1 MRHFDTAATHAGLPL
16 PALIDA
22 LRLRFSRGC
31 EVPAR
36 HAHALAGAD
45 GRPAGTVLIMPAW
58 QPGGRLGIKTV
69 SVFAAN
75 ADRGLPALHATYLLF
90 DAATGVPLAQLDGS
104 EITTR
109 RTVAASALAASYL
122 ARPDATRLL
131 VVGAGRLAREVPAA
145 MRSVRPSI
153 TEIRVWNHHP
163 ARAAALARD
172 WRGHGLPAQA
182 VTDLEAAVRS
192 ADIVS
197 CVTLS
202 TTPLVRGAWLG
213 PGTHLDLV
221 GSFTPA
227 MREADG
233 DCLRRSRVW
242 VDTPEAL
249 AKSGDLLLAASEG
262 AFDPAA
268 TQGTLADLCRG
279 TGGRLAADEITL
291 FKSVGTALEDLAAA
305 ELVFD
310 GSERC

>member
-1 MRHFDTAATHAGLPL
+1 M
-16 PALIDA
+16 
-22 LRLRFSRGC
+22 
-31 EVPAR
+31 
-36 HAHALAGAD
+36 
-45 GRPAGTVLIMPAW
+45 
-58 QPGGRLGIKTV
+58 
-69 SVFAAN
+69 
-75 ADRGLPALHATYLLF
+75 
-90 DAATGVPLAQLDGS
+90 
-104 EITTR
+104 
-109 RTVAASALAASYL
+109 
-122 ARPDATRLL
+122 
-131 VVGAGRLAREVPAA
+131 
-145 MRSVRPSI
+145 
-153 TEIRVWNHHP
+153 
-163 ARAAALARD
+163 
-172 WRGHGLPAQA
+172 
-182 VTDLEAAVRS
+182 TDLEAAVRS

-233 DCLRRSRVW
+233 DCLCRSRVW